1 MSALTFAAAKFE
13 QGAAPTAQNAAD
25 KGDALFIKTTTI
37 TTALATLLAFS
48 APVMAG
54 EADFQGSQWNKG
66 QHADV

>member
-1 MSALTFAAAKFE
+1 M
-13 QGAAPTAQNAAD
+13 
-25 KGDALFIKTTTI
+25 FIKTTTI